1 MCHPHTNHVKVSLR
15 QEDFTNTFNEFNQM
29 FGKATCKICGDEVR
43 FVLKHLKQKHPEI
56 LGDMDV
62 AKLKMESIIKK
73 YFSE

>member
-1 MCHPHTNHVKVSLR
+1 MPPDEIIRARLNVPCTYESRESQL
-15 QEDFTNTFNEFNQM
+15 
-29 FGKATCKICGDEVR
+29 ATGDKVR
-43 FVLKHLKQKHPEI
+43 FVLKHLRHKHPEI